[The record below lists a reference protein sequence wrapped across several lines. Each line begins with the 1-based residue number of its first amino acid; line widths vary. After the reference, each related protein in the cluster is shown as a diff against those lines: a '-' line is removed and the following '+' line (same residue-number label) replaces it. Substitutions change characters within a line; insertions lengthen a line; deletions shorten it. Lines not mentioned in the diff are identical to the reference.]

1 MCSLATNERSTMS
14 APAASISS
22 GFRCRDHGC
31 AAEKKRCPPGA
42 AIICAGLSQPE
53 NGGRP
58 ARSEDIS
65 GSPQRFF

>member
-1 MCSLATNERSTMS
+1 MCPLATNERSTRS

-22 GFRCRDHGC
+22 GFTWRDHDC
-31 AAEKKRCPPGA
+31 AAEKAVSAGRS
-42 AIICAGLSQPE
+42 IICAGLSRPE

-65 GSPQRFF
+65 FF